1 MPKFFFHL
9 RDETFLEDPDGSEL
23 PDLAAAL
30 ASAKEDVR
38 SLISERVR
46 SGRLVGPAI
55 MFIADETGADLASVS
70 FKEVLSESAPWIC
83 E

>member
-9 RDETFLEDPDGSEL
+9 RDEIFLKDPDGTEL
-23 PDLAAAL
+23 PDPAAAL

-38 SLISERVR
+38 SLISERIR
-46 SGRLVGPAI
+46 SGRVFGPAV
-55 MFIADETGADLASVS
+55 MVIADETGVELASVS
-70 FKEVLSESAPWIC
+70 FKEVLSELAPWIC